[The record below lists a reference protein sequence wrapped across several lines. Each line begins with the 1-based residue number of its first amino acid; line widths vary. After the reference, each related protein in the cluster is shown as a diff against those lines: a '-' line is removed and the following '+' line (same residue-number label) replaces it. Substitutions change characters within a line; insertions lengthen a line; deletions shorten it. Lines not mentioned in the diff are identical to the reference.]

1 MDIHLI
7 FLIEMQPLSKFIV
20 YTKKFI
26 YEKKF
31 HFISLD
37 IRCTGF
43 KRTEN
48 REFIWK
54 EKFQIYRNL
63 GWKNHAFRTTE

>member
-7 FLIEMQPLSKFIV
+7 FLIEMQPLAKFTV

-26 YEKKF
+26 YEKKI
-31 HFISLD
+31 HFISHD
-37 IRCTGF
+37 IRYTGF

-48 REFIWK
+48 REFIW
-54 EKFQIYRNL
+54 
-63 GWKNHAFRTTE
+63 

>member
-1 MDIHLI
+1 
-7 FLIEMQPLSKFIV
+7 MQPLSKFTV
-20 YTKKFI
+20 FTKKFI

-31 HFISLD
+31 HFISLG

-48 REFIWK
+48 RELIW
-54 EKFQIYRNL
+54 
-63 GWKNHAFRTTE
+63 